1 MNVLA
6 LYQTAWEPIYLSRV
20 CPTWGPS
27 GTRFCLAA
35 LVSYVFHYAW
45 RDILTRTF
53 ALASPQ
59 LPHMTNERLSIS
71 QNYRQNLWT
80 GHTVSRVFQ
89 NIFCTSRVLKFS
101 PRKVKFFTHFSARTT
116 VHLVFLRI
124 QTLNFRFSCISCIQ
138 WGILGVYREGNS
150 LFLVW

>member
-1 MNVLA
+1 M
-6 LYQTAWEPIYLSRV
+6 
-20 CPTWGPS
+20 
-27 GTRFCLAA
+27 
-35 LVSYVFHYAW
+35 
-45 RDILTRTF
+45 TRTF

-116 VHLVFLRI
+116 VRLVLLRI
-124 QTLNFRFSCISCIQ
+124 QTFLFHA
-138 WGILGVYREGNS
+138 
-150 LFLVW
+150 FLVSNLQFLGYIERATSLSSFGNIQESRPFRGSSLKISRKFFENFHGSSAKISRKFSENFAEVL